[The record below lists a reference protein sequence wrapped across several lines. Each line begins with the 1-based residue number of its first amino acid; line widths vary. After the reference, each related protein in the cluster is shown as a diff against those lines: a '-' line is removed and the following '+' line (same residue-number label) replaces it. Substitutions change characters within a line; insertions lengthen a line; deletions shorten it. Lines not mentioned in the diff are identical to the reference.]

1 MSSSNP
7 PYPYYNG
14 ITYNSAFFTT
24 ESGSG
29 LTVSQANAK
38 YLQKT
43 VADTATVLETFTNG
57 IKTNTLS
64 PLASSGTLDI
74 GNTSNSIININNS
87 TSRTGSIF
95 IGSGNTSQGV
105 VRIGGGDGSLNTIQI
120 MNGTYTT
127 GQTAGNVNIASGPF
141 DVGALGGTVNIG
153 RNTRTAVYIG
163 GINNS
168 TEIFSG
174 TVKLGTVNDSAISV
188 GTYSLQTSNIL
199 IGTKGAVITG
209 TDKIVIGGATNTLTL
224 SSGTININSPL
235 TLNYSYSPLPTINML
250 GYSFSNT
257 TSFLTPASPVVGT
270 LVCYS
275 PIQYLSLP
283 AGLYHIQYY
292 GSTGGATTY
301 FYASIGV
308 IGGSTTIVSGTT
320 TFSAV
325 ATYGVSMW
333 NGTTPT
339 QAGRASTHFSNS
351 AIIQLD
357 GTQGVCVG
365 YVSGTAGLTF
375 NSGITAYRI
384 A

>member
-1 MSSSNP
+1 MSSFPP
-7 PYPYYNG
+7 PYPYFNG
-14 ITYNSAFFTT
+14 ITYDSAFFNP
-24 ESGSG
+24 SSSA
-29 LTVSQANAK
+29 LTLAQANAK
-38 YLQKT
+38 YLKKT
-43 VADTATVLETFTNG
+43 TPDTATAVETFTNG
-57 IKTNTLS
+57 IITDTLTS
-64 PLASSGTLDI
+64 YGVFGGNILKDPGVGTQTYISSFGQNNSTVSFGASSGSCSL
-74 GNTSNSIININNS
+74 GSLANTS
-87 TSRTGSIF
+87 
-95 IGSGNTSQGV
+95 
-105 VRIGGGDGSLNTIQI
+105 
-120 MNGTYTT
+120 
-127 GQTAGNVNIASGPF
+127 
-141 DVGALGGTVNIG
+141 VNIG
-153 RNTRTAVYIG
+153 YNMS
-163 GINNS
+163 N
-168 TEIFSG
+168 G
-174 TVKLGTVNDSAISV
+174 TNLTIATGATQD
-188 GTYSLQTSNIL
+188 TNIL
-199 IGTKGAVITG
+199 IGTKNAIITG
-209 TDKIVIGGATNTLTL
+209 QNKIIIGGSGNALSL

-339 QAGRASTHFSNS
+339 QVGMTSTHFSNS

-357 GTQGVCVG
+357 GTKGVCVG